1 MFYHCGNHKAK
12 ALNVRLKHYL
22 FLQMRKQIRA
32 MLKNLP
38 QIYRASEVQSWDSNS
53 GLPQWLQICMIF
65 KKKTLRKC
73 LHFSYPFP
81 LNSLL

>member
-38 QIYRASEVQSWDSNS
+38 QIIELVRSKVGIQIQVSLS
-53 GLPQWLQICMIF
+53 GYKFVWY
-65 KKKTLRKC
+65 LRKKHLENVC
-73 LHFSYPFP
+73 ISVIIFL
-81 LNSLL
+81 

>member
-12 ALNVRLKHYL
+12 VLNVRLKHYL

-38 QIYRASEVQSWDSNS
+38 QIIELVRSKV
-53 GLPQWLQICMIF
+53 GIQI
-65 KKKTLRKC
+65 
-73 LHFSYPFP
+73 
-81 LNSLL
+81 